1 MTIDNL
7 PLIIDFFS
15 LCSVLYALCFFSEK
29 GRIHM
34 TKLMIKNIGALVSG
48 NISNPILNADTLM
61 IEGGLIQ
68 GVGKE
73 KELDTKGVDQV
84 MDIGGMTITPGL
96 IDSHCHPVLGDFTP
110 RQKMLDFIESSLHGG
125 VTTLISAGEV
135 HLPGRPKDVA
145 GTKALAI
152 LAAKSF
158 ASARPAGVK
167 VLGGSLILE
176 LGLQEKDFEELAKE
190 GVKVV
195 GEIGLGGVKSPK
207 DAAPM
212 VKWAKKYG
220 MVVMMHTGG
229 TSIPGSTTVSAE
241 DVIATD
247 PDVVSHINGGPTA
260 VSIAE
265 AERLIRKTNLTIEI
279 AHCGNSRMIVDVMK
293 IVREA
298 KAYPRII
305 IGNDA
310 PSGTGVIPLGILR
323 VINFLASLCGVKAEE
338 AIAMATGNTA
348 RVYKLNRGV
357 VEAGKEADLVIM
369 DAPMGSVGK
378 DALSAIEAGD
388 IPGIAGVMIDGVMK
402 IGVSRNTPPPNGKI
416 VTSK

>member
-1 MTIDNL
+1 M
-7 PLIIDFFS
+7 P
-15 LCSVLYALCFFSEK
+15 
-29 GRIHM
+29 
-34 TKLMIKNIGALVSG
+34 KLMIKNIGTLVSG
-48 NISNPILNADTLM
+48 DLSRPLLEADAILV
-61 IEGGLIQ
+61 EGGMIQ
-68 GVGKE
+68 AVGRE
-73 KELDTKGVDQV
+73 KDLDPKGVDQV
-84 MDIGGMTITPGL
+84 MDVGGMTVTPGL

-125 VTTLISAGEV
+125 VTTVISAGEV

-158 ASARPAGVK
+158 AAARPGGVK
-167 VLGGSLILE
+167 VLGGALILE
-176 LGLQEKDFEELAKE
+176 PGLQEKDFEELARE
-190 GVKVV
+190 GVRVV
-195 GEIGLGGVKSPK
+195 GEIGLGGIKGPK

-229 TSIPGSTTVSAE
+229 TSIPGSSTVPAE
-241 DVIATD
+241 DVIAAGAD
-247 PDVVSHINGGPTA
+247 IVSHINGGPTA
-260 VSIAE
+260 ISLSE
-265 AERLIRKTNLTIEI
+265 AEKLIRGTSLTLEI
-279 AHCGNSRMIVDVMK
+279 VHCGNPKMIVDAMK
-293 IVREA
+293 IVKEV

-348 RVYKLNRGV
+348 RVYRLNRGL
-357 VEAGKEADLVIM
+357 VEPGKEADLVIM
-369 DAPMGSVGK
+369 DAPLGSVGR
-378 DALSAIEAGD
+378 DARAAIEAGD
-388 IPGIAGVMIDGVMK
+388 IPGVAGVLIDGQMK
-402 IGVSRNTPPPNGKI
+402 IGVSRNTPPPNRKI
-416 VTSK
+416 VTGKA

>member
-1 MTIDNL
+1 MAGL
-7 PLIIDFFS
+7 L
-15 LCSVLYALCFFSEK
+15 
-29 GRIHM
+29 
-34 TKLMIKNIGALVSG
+34 IKNIGTLVSG
-48 NISNPILNADTLM
+48 DIFNPILKGDALIVD
-61 IEGGLIQ
+61 GGIIRAF
-68 GVGKE
+68 GKE
-73 KELDTKGVDQV
+73 EELDARGVDQV
-84 MDIGGMTITPGL
+84 MDIGGMTVTPGL

-110 RQKMLDFIESSLHGG
+110 RQKMLDYIESSLHGG
-125 VTTLISAGEV
+125 VTTMISAGEV
-135 HLPGRPKDVA
+135 HLPGRPRDVA

-158 ASARPAGVK
+158 GSARPGGVK

-176 LGLQEKDFEELAKE
+176 PGLQENDFEELARE
-190 GVKVV
+190 GVRVV
-195 GEIGLGGVKSPK
+195 GEIGLGGIKSPK
-207 DAAPM
+207 DDAPM

-229 TSIPGSTTVSAE
+229 TSIPGSTTVPAA
-241 DVIATD
+241 DVIAAD
-247 PDVVSHINGGPTA
+247 PDIVCHINGGPTA
-260 VSIAE
+260 VPIAE
-265 AERLIRKTNLTIEI
+265 AERLIRKTNLMIEVV
-279 AHCGNSRMIVDVMK
+279 HCGNPRMIVDVVK
-293 IVREA
+293 IVKEE

-348 RVYKLNRGV
+348 RVYKLNRGLIEV
-357 VEAGKEADLVIM
+357 GREADLVVM

-388 IPGIAGVMIDGVMK
+388 IPGIAAVLIDGQMRC
-402 IGVSRNTPPPNGKI
+402 GVSRNTPPPNRKI
-416 VTSK
+416 VTGKQ